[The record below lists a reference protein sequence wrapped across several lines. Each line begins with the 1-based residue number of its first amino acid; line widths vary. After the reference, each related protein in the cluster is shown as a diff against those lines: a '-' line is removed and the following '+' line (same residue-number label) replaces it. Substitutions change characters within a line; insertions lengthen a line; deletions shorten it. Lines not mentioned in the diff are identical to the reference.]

1 MCSIGARPTVL
12 PSNGKGTGM
21 DTERYDTVVIGAG
34 QAGLSAGYYLRR
46 AGHRF
51 VILDANLRVGDTWR
65 HRYDSLR
72 LFTPARAARLP
83 GLRVPGSGAH
93 MLTKDEMADY
103 LESYAARFGLP
114 VRLGTRVERVT
125 RDGET
130 FVVTTGDRQ
139 YEAVN
144 IVVASGANQEPRMP
158 VLAHELDPCIV
169 QMHSSAYRN
178 PSQLVDGGV
187 LVVGT
192 GNSGADIALELSTSH
207 RTWLSGPDG
216 GHIPFDVDSWI
227 SRHIATRIVV
237 FVGRHVLTLRT
248 PMGRKVRERYLTK
261 GTGLIRVKP
270 KQLAAAGVEW
280 VPKTASVRDGMP
292 VLEDGRA
299 LDVANVIWCTG
310 FRHDLSWIDLPIF
323 DDRGELVHERG
334 VVPAAPG
341 LAFVGLTFQYAVS
354 SDVIPGVARDARYVM
369 RHLADRRGVAE
380 PAVATA

>member
-1 MCSIGARPTVL
+1 MRRLPPRPSVL
-12 PSNGKGTGM
+12 PTDGKGTEM
-21 DTERYDTVVIGAG
+21 ETERYDTVVIGAG

-51 VILDANLRVGDTWR
+51 VILDASERVGDTWR

-72 LFTPARAARLP
+72 LFTPARAAGLP
-83 GLRVPGSGAH
+83 GARVPAPGSH

-103 LESYAARFGLP
+103 LESYAIRFALP
-114 VRLGTRVERVT
+114 VTMKTRVERVT
-125 RDGET
+125 REGDA
-130 FVVTTGDRQ
+130 FVVTTHDRR

-144 IVVASGANQEPRMP
+144 VVVASGAHQEPRVP
-158 VLAHELDPCIV
+158 ALARELDAGIV

-192 GNSGADIALELSTSH
+192 GNSGGDIALELSATH
-207 RTWLSGPDG
+207 PTWLSGPDG

-248 PMGRKVRERYLTK
+248 PMGRKARERYLTK

-280 VPKTASVRDGMP
+280 VSRTTSVRDGMP

-299 LDVANVIWCTG
+299 LTVANVIWCTG
-310 FRHDLSWIDLPIF
+310 FRHDLSWIELPIF
-323 DDRGELVHERG
+323 DDRGELLHEQG
-334 VVPAAPG
+334 IVPGAPG
-341 LAFVGLTFQYAVS
+341 LVFVGLPFQYSAG
-354 SDVIPGVARDARYVM
+354 SDVIPGVARDARYVV
-369 RHLADRRGVAE
+369 RHLARRGVAE
-380 PAVATA
+380 PATAAA

>member
-1 MCSIGARPTVL
+1 
-12 PSNGKGTGM
+12 M
-21 DTERYDTVVIGAG
+21 DTERYDTVVIGGG

-51 VILDANLRVGDTWR
+51 VILDANEHVGDTWR

-72 LFTPARAARLP
+72 LFTPARSARLP
-83 GLRVPGSGAH
+83 GARVPGPQAH

-103 LESYAARFGLP
+103 LESYAVRFALP
-114 VRLGTRVERVT
+114 VRLGTRVERIT

-130 FVVTTGDRQ
+130 FVVITSDRR

-144 IVVASGANQEPRMP
+144 VVVASGANQEPRVP
-158 VLAHELDPCIV
+158 VLARELDSGVV

-192 GNSGADIALELSTSH
+192 GNSGADIALELSATH

-280 VPKTASVRDGMP
+280 VSKTASVRDGTP

-323 DDRGELVHERG
+323 DDSGELMHERG
-334 VVPAAPG
+334 VVPAVPG
-341 LAFVGLTFQYAVS
+341 LAFVGLTFQFSAG
-354 SDVIPGVARDARYVM
+354 SDVIPGVARDARYVV
-369 RHLADRRGVAE
+369 RHLADRQNVAE
-380 PAVATA
+380 PIAAVA